1 MLFPRSLEAIE
12 EREMTIPFERY
23 PQVTALIRFVQ
34 GDGVGVVM
42 PLDEF
47 IAKNDFK
54 ADYAM
59 QLRDAIKLRGEF
71 TERREGKHIWSVR
84 FVGLIGPQ

>member
-1 MLFPRSLEAIE
+1 
-12 EREMTIPFERY
+12 MTRTFERS
-23 PQVTALIRFVQ
+23 PQVTALISFVQ

-47 IAKNDFK
+47 IANNQFK

-59 QLRDAIKLRGEF
+59 RLLEAIKLQGEF
-71 TERREGKHIWSVR
+71 TERGDGKAMWSVR
-84 FVGLIGPQ
+84 FVGLIGNQ